1 MGIPDV
7 ENNRLQGSGAYDYLI
22 IGSGFGGSVSAM
34 RLAEKGYS
42 VLVLERGKR
51 FEDRDFPKT
60 NWNLK
65 KYLWLPRLRCFGIMQ
80 FSFYKNVLAL
90 HGNGVGGGSLVYG
103 NVLMRP
109 DNILFENPTWRHLL
123 DWKAILLP
131 FYGIAERML
140 GVCDNPCLWNSD
152 HILRDI
158 AGGMGTRSSFQS
170 TRVGVFFGSEY
181 KLVEG
186 PEIPDP
192 YFDGNGPARKA
203 CIHCGGCMVG
213 CRYNAKNTLVK
224 NYLFFA
230 EKWGARILPEAWVD
244 NVKPLPPGQPDRARY
259 EVAYHRSTRLFPEGE
274 KYIRARN
281 VIVSAGTLGTLSL
294 LFRCREVTKTLPH
307 ISARLGELVRTNSE
321 TILGATSR
329 DRETDFS
336 KGIAITSIC
345 HVDAETAIEPVRY
358 SAGSSLIRLFSAP
371 LIKLEGSFLKRLLA
385 ILGTYLTHPVD
396 FMRQFILPGW
406 AEKTTIIL
414 AMQTKDN
421 QLEMH
426 LGKSWLT
433 LFRRS
438 LASRRVE
445 ANPIP
450 ARIDIGHQVTQNF
463 ADKIRGSAASSSIE
477 VLFNTPVT
485 AHILGGVSFGQ
496 DDQEGVIG
504 LDCQVHNY
512 PGLFVVDGS
521 IVPANPG
528 VNPSLTITALAE
540 YAMSKI
546 PPRDN

>member
-1 MGIPDV
+1 MGIRDV
-7 ENNRLQGSGAYDYLI
+7 ENDRLQGPGAYDYLI
-22 IGSGFGGSVSAM
+22 IGTGFGGSVSAM
-34 RLAEKGYS
+34 RLSEKGYS
-42 VLVLERGKR
+42 VVVLERGKR
-51 FEDRDFPKT
+51 FEDHDFPKT

-80 FSFYKNVLAL
+80 FSFYKDVLAL
-90 HGNGVGGGSLVYG
+90 HGDGVGGGSLVYG

-109 DNILFENPTWRHLL
+109 DDKLFENPAWRHLL
-123 DWKAILLP
+123 DWKAALLP
-131 FYGIAERML
+131 FYDIAERML

-152 HILRDI
+152 HILRDV
-158 AGGMGTRSSFQS
+158 ADGMVTRSDFQA

-230 EKWGARILPEAWVD
+230 ERRGAKILAEAWVD
-244 NVKPLPPGQPDRARY
+244 NVKPLAPDQPDGARY
-259 EVAYHRSTRLFPEGE
+259 EVTYHRSTRLLPEG
-274 KYIRARN
+274 KKHIRARN
-281 VIVSAGTLGTLSL
+281 VIISAGTLGTLSL
-294 LFRCREVTKTLPH
+294 LFRCREVTKSLPR
-307 ISARLGELVRTNSE
+307 ISARLGEVVRTNSE
-321 TILGATSR
+321 TILGVTSR
-329 DRETDFS
+329 DRETDYS

-371 LIKLEGSFLKRLLA
+371 LIKPEGGFLKRLLA
-385 ILGTYLTHPVD
+385 ILSTYLSHPVD

-421 QLEMH
+421 QLGMR
-426 LGKSWLT
+426 LGRSWLR

-438 LASRRVE
+438 LATTRVE
-445 ANPIP
+445 TNPIP
-450 ARIDIGHQVTQNF
+450 ARIDIGHQVTLSF
-463 ADKIRGSAASSSIE
+463 VDKIKGSAASSSIE

-485 AHILGGVSFGQ
+485 AHILGGVSFGHN
-496 DDQEGVIG
+496 DQQGVIG

-540 YAMSKI
+540 YAMSQI
-546 PPRDN
+546 PPKDG